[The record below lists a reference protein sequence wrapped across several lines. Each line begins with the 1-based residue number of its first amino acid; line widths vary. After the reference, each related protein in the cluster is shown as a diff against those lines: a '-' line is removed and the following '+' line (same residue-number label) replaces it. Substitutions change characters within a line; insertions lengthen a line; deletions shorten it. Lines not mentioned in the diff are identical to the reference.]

1 MNTEIRTLNRF
12 EDAVLSREQSKAMAV
27 GVEDLLVQSFAL
39 FNNRMDA
46 IDHRFGSIDHRI
58 DVLEKSMRLQT
69 ISLVATLLLGFTGLI
84 YALLR

>member
-1 MNTEIRTLNRF
+1 MNTEIKTLNRF
-12 EDAVLSREQSKAMAV
+12 EQAGFDVGQSKAVVV
-27 GVEDLLVQSFAL
+27 GIDDLLVKSMAV

-46 IDHRFGSIDHRI
+46 IDHRI
-58 DVLEKSMRLQT
+58 DVLERSMRLQT

>member
-12 EDAVLSREQSKAMAV
+12 EDAGLNPEQSKAMAV

-46 IDHRFGSIDHRI
+46 LESLMRFQMAVCVG
-58 DVLEKSMRLQT
+58 
-69 ISLVATLLLGFTGLI
+69 VAVAFLIGYVGLI
-84 YALLR
+84 CALPS

>member
-46 IDHRFGSIDHRI
+46 IDHRI
-58 DVLEKSMRLQT
+58 DVLERSMRLQT